1 MMKRHKALVLKLI
14 TLKMKKLF
22 MPLAVVAMTLS
33 SCSITTKTASTISV
47 NSKLTSETIAD
58 LEVDDRRIEYV
69 YRPIGKDRKVM
80 DKTAKTTAVYEALK
94 QGRGDILIA
103 PEYSITKR
111 KGLFGKKIVEVVVSG
126 HVARYKNFRP
136 AE

>member
-1 MMKRHKALVLKLI
+1 
-14 TLKMKKLF
+14 MKKLF

-33 SCSITTKTASTISV
+33 SCSITTKTASTINI

-69 YRPIGKDRKVM
+69 YRPIGKDRKVL

-94 QGRGDILIA
+94 QGHGDVLFA

-111 KGLFGKKIVEVVVSG
+111 KGLFGKKITEVVVSG